1 MSHLVIFVCKGNI
14 HRSVVAEFA
23 ARQLLAEHGYHDIH
37 VESRG
42 LQWYMD
48 GPPLHKN
55 LMDYPEAWE
64 NSRATLEKYEIDLS
78 HHVAKVLSSQDMKQ
92 ADIVIVMDQELLRF
106 TCMKF
111 PEYKNK
117 IRLFSNLIEREEDI
131 RDLGEHATSGDYQS
145 AIVNILTMLQQG
157 IPRLISWLKVTP
169 RG

>member
-23 ARQLLAEHGYHDIH
+23 ARQLLAKYGYHDIQ

-42 LQWYMD
+42 LQWYTE
-48 GPPLHKN
+48 GAPTHKN
-55 LMDYPEAWE
+55 LMGYKKAWE

-78 HHVAKVLSSQDMKQ
+78 HHVAKALSSQDMKQ
-92 ADIVIVMDQELLRF
+92 ADIVIVMDRELLRF

-131 RDLGEHATSGDYQS
+131 RDLGEHAIAESYHD
-145 AIVNILTMLQQG
+145 AIVEIVTVLRQG
-157 IPRLISWLKVTP
+157 IPQLISWLKVTP